1 MSRLRQILL
10 LWLVAVG
17 TCGCSTLHDFAII
30 NSTSESLQVTVSY
43 LNKQEVYFKLTT
55 AELFQQSDKRWTD
68 LEASKIKVDK
78 DRGTFRVEIPP
89 GQALL
94 VEEEINYVDH
104 EHETFQIAKLSFAQG
119 EQTRTLEGKAVQT
132 AFKKQEGLDYALV
145 FEGF

>member
-1 MSRLRQILL
+1 MSRIRHTLL
-10 LWLVAVG
+10 LWLVAVV

-30 NSTSESLQVTVSY
+30 NSTSESLHVTVTY
-43 LNKQEVYFKLTT
+43 LNKQEVYFRLTT
-55 AELFQQSDKRWTD
+55 AELFQQSNKKWTD

-78 DRGTFRVEIPP
+78 DRKTYSVKIPP

-94 VEEEINYVDH
+94 VEEAINYVGH